1 MPQRSLQIR
10 GKCLELPV
18 FMPDGTYGYV
28 RSLTSS
34 DLKEVGLPILMMN
47 AFHLMQKPGSSLI
60 SRLGGLHKMA
70 AWDGF
75 LMTDS
80 GGFQAY
86 SLIRQNAKYG
96 SLTEK
101 GIVFF
106 PESSNRK
113 LLLTPEKSIQL
124 QMGYG
129 SDILVC
135 LDDCTHVN
143 ASRAEQ
149 EASVSRTLA
158 WAARAKASYLAQLK
172 SRKWTDDDRP
182 LLFAV
187 IQGGG
192 ELDLR
197 RRCAEGLLEI
207 GFDGFGFGGWPL
219 DEESNLLTD
228 ILEYTRSLIPR
239 EFPIHALGI
248 GHPAGIVTSYLLGY
262 EMFDCALPTRDA
274 RHGRL
279 YTWSKD
285 HPDLDKDAKWLKFRY
300 INTEVNFQ
308 DAGPISPD
316 CDCECC
322 QQYSMA
328 YLFHLYRM
336 RDSSYLRLA
345 TKHNL
350 RFMTRLIERLKELN
364 VRN

>member
-1 MPQRSLQIR
+1 MSSTRSLLVR
-10 GKCLELPV
+10 GQSLALPV
-18 FMPDGTYGYV
+18 FMPDATYGYV
-28 RSLTSS
+28 RSLTAD
-34 DLKEVGLPILMMN
+34 DLREVGLPILMMN

-60 SRLGGLHKMA
+60 STLGGLHKMA
-70 AWDGF
+70 AWRG
-75 LMTDS
+75 LIMTDS

-86 SLIRQNAKYG
+86 SLIRQNAKFG

-101 GIVFF
+101 GIVFY
-106 PESSNRK
+106 PEGSSRK

-124 QMGYG
+124 QMSYG

-135 LDDCTHVN
+135 LDDCTHIT

-158 WAARAKASYLAQLK
+158 WAARAKKSYLAQLE
-172 SRKWTDDDRP
+172 SRKWSDQERP
-182 LLFAV
+182 LLLAV
-187 IQGGG
+187 IQGGAD
-192 ELDLR
+192 LDLR
-197 RRCAEGLLEI
+197 RHCAEGLLEI

-219 DEESNLLTD
+219 DENSNLITD

-248 GHPAGIVTSYLLGY
+248 GHPVGIVTSFRLGY

-279 YTWSKD
+279 YTWSEANPTLT
-285 HPDLDKDAKWLKFRY
+285 PDGKWLKFRY
-300 INTEVNFQ
+300 INTEENFR
-308 DAGPISPD
+308 DSGPISPD

-322 QQYSMA
+322 RNYSMG

-336 RDSSYLRLA
+336 RDPSYMRLA

-350 RFMTRLIERLKELN
+350 RFMTRLIERLKQAN
-364 VRN
+364 A

>member
-1 MPQRSLQIR
+1 MSSTRSLLVR
-10 GKCLELPV
+10 GQSLALPV
-18 FMPDGTYGYV
+18 FMPDATYGYV
-28 RSLTSS
+28 RSLTAD
-34 DLKEVGLPILMMN
+34 DLREVGLPILMMN

-60 SRLGGLHKMA
+60 STLGGLHKMA
-70 AWDGF
+70 AWRG
-75 LMTDS
+75 LIMTDS

-86 SLIRQNAKYG
+86 SLIRQNAKFG

-101 GIVFF
+101 GIVFY
-106 PESSNRK
+106 PEGSSRK

-124 QMGYG
+124 QMSYG

-135 LDDCTHVN
+135 LDDCTHIT

-158 WAARAKASYLAQLK
+158 WAARAKKSYLAQLE
-172 SRKWTDDDRP
+172 SRKWSDEERP

-187 IQGGG
+187 IQGGA

-197 RRCAEGLLEI
+197 RHCAEGLLEI

-219 DEESNLLTD
+219 DENSNLITD

-248 GHPAGIVTSYLLGY
+248 GHPVGIVTSFRLGY

-279 YTWSKD
+279 YTWSEANPTLT
-285 HPDLDKDAKWLKFRY
+285 PDGKWLKFRY
-300 INTEVNFQ
+300 INTEENFR
-308 DAGPISPD
+308 DSGPISPD

-322 QQYSMA
+322 RNYSMG

-336 RDSSYLRLA
+336 RDPSYMRLA

-350 RFMTRLIERLKELN
+350 RFMTRLIERLKQAN
-364 VRN
+364 A

>member
-1 MPQRSLQIR
+1 MSSTSHLEVR
-10 GKCLELPV
+10 GHALELPV
-18 FMPDGTYGYV
+18 FMPDATYGYV

-34 DLKEVGLPILMMN
+34 DLQEVGLPILMMN

-60 SRLGGLHKMA
+60 STLGGLHKMS
-70 AWDGF
+70 AWPG
-75 LMTDS
+75 LIMTDS

-86 SLIRQNAKYG
+86 SLIRQNARFG

-101 GIVFF
+101 GIVFY
-106 PESSNRK
+106 PEGSSRK

-124 QMGYG
+124 QMSYG

-158 WAARAKASYLAQLK
+158 WAARAKASYQTQLK
-172 SRKWTDDDRP
+172 SRKWTDQERP
-182 LLFAV
+182 LIFAV

-197 RRCAEGLLEI
+197 RHCAEGLLEI

-219 DEESNLLTD
+219 DEDSNLITD
-228 ILEYTRSLIPR
+228 ILEYTRSLIPH
-239 EFPIHALGI
+239 EYPIHALGI
-248 GHPAGIVTSYLLGY
+248 GHPAGIVTSFKLGY

-279 YTWSKD
+279 YTWSGVNAPLS
-285 HPDLDKDAKWLKFRY
+285 PDGHWLKFRY
-300 INTEVNFQ
+300 INTEDNFR

-322 QQYSMA
+322 RDYSMG

-336 RDSSYLRLA
+336 RDSSYARLA

-350 RFMTRLIERLKELN
+350 RFMTHLIERLRHPN
-364 VRN
+364 D

>member
-1 MPQRSLQIR
+1 MSSTRSLLVR
-10 GKCLELPV
+10 GQSLALPV
-18 FMPDGTYGYV
+18 FMPDATYGYV
-28 RSLTSS
+28 RSLTAD
-34 DLKEVGLPILMMN
+34 DLREVGLPILMMN

-60 SRLGGLHKMA
+60 STLGGLHKMA
-70 AWDGF
+70 AWRG
-75 LMTDS
+75 LIMTDS

-86 SLIRQNAKYG
+86 SLIRQNAKFG

-101 GIVFF
+101 GIVFY
-106 PESSNRK
+106 PEGSSRK

-124 QMGYG
+124 QMSYG
-129 SDILVC
+129 SDVLVC
-135 LDDCTHVN
+135 LDDCTHIT

-158 WAARAKASYLAQLK
+158 WAARAKKSYLAQLE
-172 SRKWTDDDRP
+172 SRKWSDEERP

-187 IQGGG
+187 IQGGA

-219 DEESNLLTD
+219 DEDSNLITD

-248 GHPAGIVTSYLLGY
+248 GHPVGIVTSFRLGY

-279 YTWSKD
+279 YTWSEANPTLT
-285 HPDLDKDAKWLKFRY
+285 PDGKWLKFRY
-300 INTEVNFQ
+300 INTEENFR
-308 DAGPISPD
+308 DSGPISPD

-322 QQYSMA
+322 RNYSMG

-336 RDSSYLRLA
+336 RDPSYMRLA

-350 RFMTRLIERLKELN
+350 RFMTRLIERLKQAN
-364 VRN
+364 A

>member
-1 MPQRSLQIR
+1 MSSTRSLLVR
-10 GKCLELPV
+10 GQSLALPV
-18 FMPDGTYGYV
+18 FMPDATYGYV
-28 RSLTSS
+28 RSLTAD
-34 DLKEVGLPILMMN
+34 DLREVGLPILMMN

-60 SRLGGLHKMA
+60 STLGGLHKMA
-70 AWDGF
+70 AWRG
-75 LMTDS
+75 LIMTDS

-86 SLIRQNAKYG
+86 SLIRQNAKFG

-101 GIVFF
+101 GIVFY
-106 PESSNRK
+106 PEGSSRK

-124 QMGYG
+124 QMSYG
-129 SDILVC
+129 SDVLVC
-135 LDDCTHVN
+135 LDDCTHVT

-158 WAARAKASYLAQLK
+158 WAARAKTSYLAQLR
-172 SRKWTDDDRP
+172 SRKWSDEERP

-187 IQGGG
+187 IQGGA

-219 DEESNLLTD
+219 DEDSNLITD
-228 ILEYTRSLIPR
+228 ILEYTRSLIPL

-248 GHPAGIVTSYLLGY
+248 GHPVGIVTSFRLGY

-279 YTWSKD
+279 YTWSEANPTLT
-285 HPDLDKDAKWLKFRY
+285 PDGKWLKFRY
-300 INTEVNFQ
+300 INTEENFR

-322 QQYSMA
+322 RDYSMG

-336 RDSSYLRLA
+336 RDPSYMRLA

-350 RFMTRLIERLKELN
+350 RFMTRLIERLKQAN
-364 VRN
+364 A

>member
-1 MPQRSLQIR
+1 LSSTRSLLVR
-10 GKCLELPV
+10 GQSLALPV
-18 FMPDGTYGYV
+18 FMPDATYGYV
-28 RSLTSS
+28 RSLTAD
-34 DLKEVGLPILMMN
+34 DLREVGLPILMMN

-60 SRLGGLHKMA
+60 STLGGLHKMA
-70 AWDGF
+70 AWSG
-75 LMTDS
+75 LIMTDS

-86 SLIRQNAKYG
+86 SLIRQNAKFG

-101 GIVFF
+101 GIVFY
-106 PESSNRK
+106 PEGSSRK

-124 QMGYG
+124 QMSYG

-135 LDDCTHVN
+135 LDDCTHIT

-149 EASVSRTLA
+149 EASVNRTLA
-158 WAARAKASYLAQLK
+158 WAARAKTSYQAQLR
-172 SRKWTDDDRP
+172 SRKWSDEERP

-187 IQGGG
+187 IQGGA

-197 RRCAEGLLEI
+197 RRCADGLLEI

-219 DEESNLLTD
+219 DEDSNLITD

-248 GHPAGIVTSYLLGY
+248 GHPVGIVTSFRLGY

-279 YTWSKD
+279 YTWSEAN
-285 HPDLDKDAKWLKFRY
+285 PALTSEGNWLKFRY
-300 INTEVNFQ
+300 INTEENFR
-308 DAGPISPD
+308 DSGPISPD

-322 QQYSMA
+322 RNYSMG

-336 RDSSYLRLA
+336 RDSSYMRLA

-350 RFMTRLIERLKELN
+350 RFMTRLIEKLKRAN
-364 VRN
+364 A

>member
-1 MPQRSLQIR
+1 VRGQSLA
-10 GKCLELPV
+10 LPV
-18 FMPDGTYGYV
+18 FMPDATYGYV
-28 RSLTSS
+28 RSLTAD
-34 DLKEVGLPILMMN
+34 DLREVGLPILMMN

-60 SRLGGLHKMA
+60 STLGGLHKMA
-70 AWDGF
+70 AWRG
-75 LMTDS
+75 LIMTDS

-86 SLIRQNAKYG
+86 SLIRQNAKFG

-101 GIVFF
+101 GIVFY
-106 PESSNRK
+106 PEGSSRK

-124 QMGYG
+124 QMSYG

-135 LDDCTHVN
+135 LDDCTHIT

-158 WAARAKASYLAQLK
+158 WAARAKKSYLAQLE
-172 SRKWTDDDRP
+172 SRKWSDQERP
-182 LLFAV
+182 LLLAV
-187 IQGGG
+187 IQGGAD
-192 ELDLR
+192 LDLR
-197 RRCAEGLLEI
+197 RHCAEGLLEI

-219 DEESNLLTD
+219 DENSNLITD

-248 GHPAGIVTSYLLGY
+248 GHPVGIVTSFRLGY

-279 YTWSKD
+279 YTWSEANPTLT
-285 HPDLDKDAKWLKFRY
+285 PDGKWLKFRY
-300 INTEVNFQ
+300 INTEENFR
-308 DAGPISPD
+308 DSGPISPD

-322 QQYSMA
+322 RNYSMG

-336 RDSSYLRLA
+336 RDPSYMRLA

-350 RFMTRLIERLKELN
+350 RFMTRLIERLKQAN
-364 VRN
+364 A

>member
-1 MPQRSLQIR
+1 MSSTRSLQVC
-10 GKCLELPV
+10 GQLLELPV
-18 FMPDGTYGYV
+18 FMPDATYGYV
-28 RSLTSS
+28 RSLTAS
-34 DLKEVGLPILMMN
+34 DLREVGLPILMMN

-60 SRLGGLHKMA
+60 STLGGLHEMA
-70 AWDGF
+70 AWPG
-75 LMTDS
+75 LIMTDS

-86 SLIRQNAKYG
+86 SLIRQNAKFG

-106 PESSNRK
+106 PEGSSRK

-124 QMGYG
+124 QMSYG

-149 EASVSRTLA
+149 EASVTRTLA
-158 WAARAKASYLAQLK
+158 WAARAKTSYQTQLR
-172 SRKWTDDDRP
+172 SRKWSDNQRP

-187 IQGGG
+187 IQGGA

-219 DEESNLLTD
+219 DKDSNLITD

-239 EFPIHALGI
+239 EFPLHALGI
-248 GHPAGIVTSYLLGY
+248 GHPAGIVTSFRLGY

-279 YTWSKD
+279 YTWSEANPALTED
-285 HPDLDKDAKWLKFRY
+285 GSWLKFRY
-300 INTEVNFQ
+300 INTEENFH
-308 DAGPISPD
+308 DSGPISPG
-316 CDCECC
+316 CDCEFCRD
-322 QQYSMA
+322 YSMG

-336 RDSSYLRLA
+336 RDSSYMRLA

-350 RFMTRLIERLKELN
+350 RFMTQLIERLRHLN
-364 VRN
+364 A

>member
-1 MPQRSLQIR
+1 MSSKTSLTVR
-10 GKCLELPV
+10 GKSLELPV
-18 FMPDGTYGYV
+18 FMPDATYGYV

-34 DLKEVGLPILMMN
+34 DLREVGLPILMMN

-60 SRLGGLHKMA
+60 SSLGGLHEMA
-70 AWDGF
+70 AWKG
-75 LMTDS
+75 LIMTDS

-86 SLIRQNAKYG
+86 SLIRQNAKFG

-101 GIVFF
+101 GIVFY
-106 PESSNRK
+106 PEGSSRK

-129 SDILVC
+129 SDILVS
-135 LDDCTHVN
+135 LDDCTHVT

-172 SRKWTDDDRP
+172 SRKWSNEDRP

-187 IQGGG
+187 IQGGA

-207 GFDGFGFGGWPL
+207 GLDGFGFGGWPL
-219 DEESNLLTD
+219 DEESNLITD
-228 ILEYTRSLIPR
+228 ILEYTRSLIPW
-239 EFPIHALGI
+239 EYPIHALGI
-248 GHPAGIVTSYLLGY
+248 GHPAGIVTSFRLGY

-279 YTWSKD
+279 YTWSEAD
-285 HPDLDKDAKWLKFRY
+285 ADLTPDGRWLKFRY
-300 INTEVNFQ
+300 INTEDNFR

-322 QQYSMA
+322 REYSMG

-336 RDSSYLRLA
+336 RDTSYMRLA

-350 RFMTRLIERLKELN
+350 RFMTRLIERLKSPN
-364 VRN
+364 A

>member
-1 MPQRSLQIR
+1 MSSKTSLTVR
-10 GKCLELPV
+10 GKSLELPV
-18 FMPDGTYGYV
+18 FMPDATYGYV

-34 DLKEVGLPILMMN
+34 DLREVGLPILMMN

-60 SRLGGLHKMA
+60 SSLGGLHEMA
-70 AWDGF
+70 AWKG
-75 LMTDS
+75 LIMTDS

-86 SLIRQNAKYG
+86 SLIRQNAKFG

-101 GIVFF
+101 GIVFY
-106 PESSNRK
+106 PEGSSRK

-129 SDILVC
+129 SDILVS
-135 LDDCTHVN
+135 LDDCTHVT

-172 SRKWTDDDRP
+172 SRKWSNEDRP

-187 IQGGG
+187 IQGGA

-207 GFDGFGFGGWPL
+207 GLDGFGFGGWPL
-219 DEESNLLTD
+219 DEESNLITD

-239 EFPIHALGI
+239 EYPIHALGI
-248 GHPAGIVTSYLLGY
+248 GHPAGIVTSFRLGY

-279 YTWSKD
+279 YTWSEAD
-285 HPDLDKDAKWLKFRY
+285 AALTPDGRWLKFRY
-300 INTEVNFQ
+300 INTEDNFR

-322 QQYSMA
+322 RDYSMG

-336 RDSSYLRLA
+336 RDTSYMRLA

-350 RFMTRLIERLKELN
+350 RFMTRLIERLKSPN
-364 VRN
+364 A

>member
-1 MPQRSLQIR
+1 
-10 GKCLELPV
+10 
-18 FMPDGTYGYV
+18 MPDATYGYV
-28 RSLTSS
+28 RGLTAS
-34 DLKEVGLPILMMN
+34 DLREVDLPILMMN

-60 SRLGGLHKMA
+60 SNLGGLHQMS
-70 AWDGF
+70 AWQGF
-75 LMTDS
+75 IMTDS

-86 SLIRQNAKYG
+86 SLIRQNAKFG

-101 GIVFF
+101 GIVFY
-106 PESSNRK
+106 PEGSTRK

-149 EASVSRTLA
+149 EASVTRTLA
-158 WAARAKASYLAQLK
+158 WAARAKSAYLAQLNARRW
-172 SRKWTDDDRP
+172 SDEDRP
-182 LLFAV
+182 LIFAV

-197 RRCAEGLLEI
+197 KRCAEGLLEI

-219 DEESNLLTD
+219 DDQSNLLTD
-228 ILEYTRSLIPR
+228 VLDYTRSLIPT

-248 GHPAGIVTSYLLGY
+248 GHPASIVTSQRLGY

-279 YTWSKD
+279 YALSEPN
-285 HPDLDKDAKWLKFRY
+285 PDLTSDGKWLKFRY
-300 INTEVNFQ
+300 INTETNFR
-308 DAGPISPD
+308 DTGPISPD

-322 QQYSMA
+322 REYSMA

-336 RDSSYLRLA
+336 RDSSYARLA

-350 RFMTRLIERLKELN
+350 RFMTRLIERL
-364 VRN
+364 RHADD

>member
-1 MPQRSLQIR
+1 MSSTKSLLVR
-10 GKCLELPV
+10 GQSLALPV
-18 FMPDGTYGYV
+18 FMPDATYGYV
-28 RSLTSS
+28 RSLTAD
-34 DLKEVGLPILMMN
+34 DLREVGLPILMMN

-60 SRLGGLHKMA
+60 STLGGLHKMA
-70 AWDGF
+70 AWRG
-75 LMTDS
+75 LIMTDS

-86 SLIRQNAKYG
+86 SLIRQNAKFG

-101 GIVFF
+101 GIVFY
-106 PESSNRK
+106 PEASSRK

-124 QMGYG
+124 QMSYG

-135 LDDCTHVN
+135 LDDCTHVT

-158 WAARAKASYLAQLK
+158 WAARAKTSYLAQLK
-172 SRKWTDDDRP
+172 SRKWSDEERP

-187 IQGGG
+187 IQGGA

-219 DEESNLLTD
+219 DEDSNLITD

-248 GHPAGIVTSYLLGY
+248 GHPVGIVTSFRLGY

-279 YTWSKD
+279 YTWSEANPTLT
-285 HPDLDKDAKWLKFRY
+285 PDGNWLKFRY
-300 INTEVNFQ
+300 INSKENFR

-322 QQYSMA
+322 RNYSMG

-336 RDSSYLRLA
+336 RDPSYMRLA

-350 RFMTRLIERLKELN
+350 RFMTRLIERLTQAN
-364 VRN
+364 A

>member
-1 MPQRSLQIR
+1 MSSTRSLLVR
-10 GKCLELPV
+10 GQSLALPV
-18 FMPDGTYGYV
+18 FMPDATYGYV
-28 RSLTSS
+28 RSLTAD
-34 DLKEVGLPILMMN
+34 DLREVGLPILMMN

-60 SRLGGLHKMA
+60 STLGGLHKMA
-70 AWDGF
+70 AWSG
-75 LMTDS
+75 LIMTDS

-86 SLIRQNAKYG
+86 SLIRQNAKFG

-101 GIVFF
+101 GIVFY
-106 PESSNRK
+106 PEGSSRK

-124 QMGYG
+124 QMSYG
-129 SDILVC
+129 SDVLVC
-135 LDDCTHVN
+135 LDDCTHVT

-158 WAARAKASYLAQLK
+158 WAARAKTSYLAQLK
-172 SRKWTDDDRP
+172 SRKWSDEERP

-187 IQGGG
+187 IQGGA

-219 DEESNLLTD
+219 DEDSNLITD
-228 ILEYTRSLIPR
+228 ILEYTRSLIPL

-248 GHPAGIVTSYLLGY
+248 GHPVGIVTSFRLGY

-279 YTWSKD
+279 YTWSEANPPLT
-285 HPDLDKDAKWLKFRY
+285 PDGKWLKFRY
-300 INTEVNFQ
+300 INTEENFR
-308 DAGPISPD
+308 DSGPISPD

-322 QQYSMA
+322 RNYSMG

-336 RDSSYLRLA
+336 RDPSYMRLA

-350 RFMTRLIERLKELN
+350 RFMTRLIERLKQTN
-364 VRN
+364 A